1 MSDIL
6 ANAKTHYRAQLTG
19 NLKSIE
25 VEEWGTTIYFKPAVT
40 MAQQQKVI
48 ELHSAGKLT
57 EALIE
62 TLMTR
67 ALDEEG
73 NRLFG
78 FGAKDQLMHEVD
90 PQVIIKIVTIINQAT
105 EENTNLGN

>member
-6 ANAKTHYRAQLTG
+6 NNAKTHYRSQLSG

-40 MAQQQKVI
+40 MAQQQKII
-48 ELHSAGKLT
+48 ELSSNGKLT

-67 ALDEEG
+67 ALDAEG
-73 NRLFG
+73 KRLFG
-78 FGAKDQLMHEVD
+78 FGDKDQLMHEVD

-105 EENTNLGN
+105 EEASKLGN